1 MSEYTDKMTKA
12 IEATEREF
20 SKIRAGQASPAILN
34 DVRIDYY
41 GTPTPISQVAKISVP
56 EPRMLL
62 VSPWEKTMVDPI
74 DKAILAANIG
84 LTPMKDGNCIR
95 VSLPILT
102 TERRQELAKI
112 ARKHAEEGR
121 VAIRN
126 IRRDANDAIKKN
138 KEMPE
143 DEVKK
148 QQDEIQKATD
158 KAIAEIARLS
168 PKSTVC
174 LPKRKRTSSRCS
186 PGFAWQI
193 SLDMSPSLWT
203 ATGAGPAAEVSNVS
217 WVTARV
223 PRRLSMLSRWV

>member
-1 MSEYTDKMTKA
+1 MADYNEKMDKA

-56 EPRMLL
+56 EPRMLM
-62 VSPWEKTMVDPI
+62 VTPWEKSLVDDI

-84 LTPMKDGNCIR
+84 VTPMKDGNCIR

-102 TERRQELAKI
+102 QERRQELAKV

-148 QQDEIQKATD
+148 IQDEIQKATD
-158 KAIAEIARLS
+158 KYIAKIDAIL
-168 PKSTVC
+168 
-174 LPKRKRTSSRCS
+174 
-186 PGFAWQI
+186 
-193 SLDMSPSLWT
+193 
-203 ATGAGPAAEVSNVS
+203 AAKEADLLKV
-217 WVTARV
+217 
-223 PRRLSMLSRWV
+223 

>member
-1 MSEYTDKMTKA
+1 MAEYTDKMDKA

-41 GTPTPISQVAKISVP
+41 GTPTPISQVAKVSVP

-74 DKAILAANIG
+74 EKAILAANIG

-126 IRRDANDAIKKN
+126 IRRDANDALKKN
-138 KEMPE
+138 KDLPE

-158 KAIAEIARLS
+158 KAIAKID
-168 PKSTVC
+168 
-174 LPKRKRTSSRCS
+174 
-186 PGFAWQI
+186 
-193 SLDMSPSLWT
+193 SLL
-203 ATGAGPAAEVSNVS
+203 AEKEADILKV
-217 WVTARV
+217 
-223 PRRLSMLSRWV
+223 

>member
-1 MSEYTDKMTKA
+1 MADYTEKMDKA

-20 SKIRAGQASPAILN
+20 AKVRAGKATPAILN
-34 DVRIDYY
+34 DVRVDYY
-41 GTPTPISQVAKISVP
+41 GTPTPISQVAKVSVP

-62 VSPWEKTMVDPI
+62 VTPWDKTMVDPI

-112 ARKHAEEGR
+112 VRKHAEEGR

-138 KEMPE
+138 KDLPE

-158 KAIAEIARLS
+158 KAIAQIAAL
-168 PKSTVC
+168 
-174 LPKRKRTSSRCS
+174 L
-186 PGFAWQI
+186 
-193 SLDMSPSLWT
+193 
-203 ATGAGPAAEVSNVS
+203 AEKEADILKV
-217 WVTARV
+217 
-223 PRRLSMLSRWV
+223 

>member
-1 MSEYTDKMTKA
+1 MADYVQKMEKA

-20 SKIRAGQASPAILN
+20 SKIRAGLATPAILN

-62 VSPWEKTMVDPI
+62 VSPWEKSMVDMI

-126 IRRDANDAIKKN
+126 IRRDANDAIKKD

-143 DEVKK
+143 DEAKK

-158 KAIAEIARLS
+158 KYIAEVDRL
-168 PKSTVC
+168 
-174 LPKRKRTSSRCS
+174 L
-186 PGFAWQI
+186 
-193 SLDMSPSLWT
+193 
-203 ATGAGPAAEVSNVS
+203 AEKEADILKV
-217 WVTARV
+217 
-223 PRRLSMLSRWV
+223 

>member
-1 MSEYTDKMTKA
+1 MSEYTDKMEKA

-34 DVRIDYY
+34 DVRVDYY
-41 GTPTPISQVAKISVP
+41 GTPTPISHVAKISVP

-74 DKAILAANIG
+74 EKAILAANIG
-84 LTPMKDGNCIR
+84 VTPMKDGNCIR
-95 VSLPILT
+95 VTLPILT
-102 TERRQELAKI
+102 SERRQELAKV

-138 KEMPE
+138 KDLPE

-158 KAIAEIARLS
+158 KYIAQIDAILAEKEADLL
-168 PKSTVC
+168 KV
-174 LPKRKRTSSRCS
+174 
-186 PGFAWQI
+186 
-193 SLDMSPSLWT
+193 
-203 ATGAGPAAEVSNVS
+203 
-217 WVTARV
+217 
-223 PRRLSMLSRWV
+223 

>member
-1 MSEYTDKMTKA
+1 MADYTEKMDKA

-20 SKIRAGQASPAILN
+20 AKVRAGKATPAILN
-34 DVRIDYY
+34 DVRVDYY
-41 GTPTPISQVAKISVP
+41 GTPTPISQVAKVSVP

-62 VSPWEKTMVDPI
+62 VTPWEKTMVDPI

-112 ARKHAEEGR
+112 VRKHAEEGR

-138 KEMPE
+138 KDLPE

-148 QQDEIQKATD
+148 QEGDRQGYRAD
-158 KAIAEIARLS
+158 
-168 PKSTVC
+168 
-174 LPKRKRTSSRCS
+174 
-186 PGFAWQI
+186 
-193 SLDMSPSLWT
+193 
-203 ATGAGPAAEVSNVS
+203 
-217 WVTARV
+217 
-223 PRRLSMLSRWV
+223 

>member
-1 MSEYTDKMTKA
+1 MADYTDKMDKA

-20 SKIRAGQASPAILN
+20 AKVRAGKATPAILN
-34 DVRIDYY
+34 DVRVDYY
-41 GTPTPISQVAKISVP
+41 GTPTPISLVAKVSVP

-62 VSPWEKTMVDPI
+62 VTPWEKTMVDPI

-112 ARKHAEEGR
+112 VRKHAEEGR

-138 KEMPE
+138 KDLPE

-158 KAIAEIARLS
+158 KAIA
-168 PKSTVC
+168 
-174 LPKRKRTSSRCS
+174 
-186 PGFAWQI
+186 QI
-193 SLDMSPSLWT
+193 DALL
-203 ATGAGPAAEVSNVS
+203 AEKEADILKV
-217 WVTARV
+217 
-223 PRRLSMLSRWV
+223 

>member
-1 MSEYTDKMTKA
+1 MDKA

-20 SKIRAGQASPAILN
+20 AKVRAGKATPAILN
-34 DVRIDYY
+34 DVRVDYY
-41 GTPTPISQVAKISVP
+41 GTPTPISQVAKVSVP

-62 VSPWEKTMVDPI
+62 VTPWEKTMVDPI
-74 DKAILAANIG
+74 EKAILAANIG

-112 ARKHAEEGR
+112 VRKHAEEGR

-138 KEMPE
+138 KDLPE

-158 KAIAEIARLS
+158 KAIA
-168 PKSTVC
+168 
-174 LPKRKRTSSRCS
+174 
-186 PGFAWQI
+186 QI
-193 SLDMSPSLWT
+193 DALL
-203 ATGAGPAAEVSNVS
+203 AEKEADILKV
-217 WVTARV
+217 
-223 PRRLSMLSRWV
+223 

>member
-1 MSEYTDKMTKA
+1 MSEYSEKMDKA

-20 SKIRAGQASPAILN
+20 AKVRAGKATPAILN
-34 DVRIDYY
+34 DVRVDYY
-41 GTPTPISQVAKISVP
+41 GTPTPISQVAKVSVP

-62 VSPWEKTMVDPI
+62 VTPWEKTMVDPI

-112 ARKHAEEGR
+112 VRKHAEEGR

-138 KEMPE
+138 KDMPE

-158 KAIAEIARLS
+158 KAIA
-168 PKSTVC
+168 
-174 LPKRKRTSSRCS
+174 
-186 PGFAWQI
+186 QI
-193 SLDMSPSLWT
+193 DALL
-203 ATGAGPAAEVSNVS
+203 AEKEADILKV
-217 WVTARV
+217 
-223 PRRLSMLSRWV
+223 

>member
-1 MSEYTDKMTKA
+1 MADYTEKMDKA

-20 SKIRAGQASPAILN
+20 AKVRAGKATPAILN
-34 DVRIDYY
+34 DVRVDYY
-41 GTPTPISQVAKISVP
+41 GTPTPISQVAKVSVP

-62 VSPWEKTMVDPI
+62 VTPWEKTMVDPI

-112 ARKHAEEGR
+112 VRKHAEEGR

-138 KEMPE
+138 KDLPE

-158 KAIAEIARLS
+158 KAIA
-168 PKSTVC
+168 
-174 LPKRKRTSSRCS
+174 
-186 PGFAWQI
+186 QI
-193 SLDMSPSLWT
+193 DSLL
-203 ATGAGPAAEVSNVS
+203 AEKEADILKV
-217 WVTARV
+217 
-223 PRRLSMLSRWV
+223 

>member
-1 MSEYTDKMTKA
+1 
-12 IEATEREF
+12 
-20 SKIRAGQASPAILN
+20 
-34 DVRIDYY
+34 
-41 GTPTPISQVAKISVP
+41 
-56 EPRMLL
+56 
-62 VSPWEKTMVDPI
+62 I

-95 VSLPILT
+95 VTLPILT

-138 KEMPE
+138 KDLPE

-158 KAIAEIARLS
+158 KAIAEIDRL
-168 PKSTVC
+168 
-174 LPKRKRTSSRCS
+174 L
-186 PGFAWQI
+186 
-193 SLDMSPSLWT
+193 
-203 ATGAGPAAEVSNVS
+203 AEKEADILKV
-217 WVTARV
+217 
-223 PRRLSMLSRWV
+223 

>member
-1 MSEYTDKMTKA
+1 MADYSDKMAKA
-12 IEATEREF
+12 IESTEREF

-34 DVRIDYY
+34 DIRIDYY
-41 GTPTPISQVAKISVP
+41 GTPTPISQVAKVSVP

-62 VSPWEKTMVDPI
+62 VAPWEKSLVDLI
-74 DKAILAANIG
+74 EKAIYAANIG
-84 LTPMKDGNCIR
+84 LTPMKDGNSIR

-112 ARKHAEEGR
+112 ARKHAEDGR

-143 DEVKK
+143 DEAKK

-158 KAIAEIARLS
+158 KAIAQIDALLS
-168 PKSTVC
+168 AKEADILKV
-174 LPKRKRTSSRCS
+174 
-186 PGFAWQI
+186 
-193 SLDMSPSLWT
+193 
-203 ATGAGPAAEVSNVS
+203 
-217 WVTARV
+217 
-223 PRRLSMLSRWV
+223 

>member
-1 MSEYTDKMTKA
+1 MADYTEKMDKA

-20 SKIRAGQASPAILN
+20 AKVRAGKATPAILN
-34 DVRIDYY
+34 DVRVDYY
-41 GTPTPISQVAKISVP
+41 GTPTPISRVAKVSVP

-62 VSPWEKTMVDPI
+62 VTPWEKTMVDPI

-112 ARKHAEEGR
+112 VRKHAEEGR

-138 KEMPE
+138 KDMPE

-158 KAIAEIARLS
+158 KAIA
-168 PKSTVC
+168 
-174 LPKRKRTSSRCS
+174 
-186 PGFAWQI
+186 QI
-193 SLDMSPSLWT
+193 DALL
-203 ATGAGPAAEVSNVS
+203 AEKEADILKV
-217 WVTARV
+217 
-223 PRRLSMLSRWV
+223 

>member
-20 SKIRAGQASPAILN
+20 AKVRAGKATPAILN
-34 DVRIDYY
+34 DVRVDYY
-41 GTPTPISQVAKISVP
+41 GTPTPISQVAKVSVP

-62 VSPWEKTMVDPI
+62 VTPWEKTMVDPI

-112 ARKHAEEGR
+112 VRKHAEEGR

-138 KEMPE
+138 KDLPE

-158 KAIAEIARLS
+158 KAIA
-168 PKSTVC
+168 
-174 LPKRKRTSSRCS
+174 
-186 PGFAWQI
+186 QI
-193 SLDMSPSLWT
+193 DALL
-203 ATGAGPAAEVSNVS
+203 AEKEADILKV
-217 WVTARV
+217 
-223 PRRLSMLSRWV
+223 

>member
-1 MSEYTDKMTKA
+1 MADYTEKMDKA

-20 SKIRAGQASPAILN
+20 AKVRAGKATPAILN
-34 DVRIDYY
+34 DVRVDYY
-41 GTPTPISQVAKISVP
+41 GTPTPISQVAKVSVP

-74 DKAILAANIG
+74 EKAILAANIG

-102 TERRQELAKI
+102 TERRQELAKL

-126 IRRDANDAIKKN
+126 IRRDANDALKKN
-138 KEMPE
+138 KELPE

-148 QQDEIQKATD
+148 QQDEVQKATD
-158 KAIAEIARLS
+158 KAIAEIDRL
-168 PKSTVC
+168 
-174 LPKRKRTSSRCS
+174 L
-186 PGFAWQI
+186 
-193 SLDMSPSLWT
+193 
-203 ATGAGPAAEVSNVS
+203 AEKEADILKV
-217 WVTARV
+217 
-223 PRRLSMLSRWV
+223 

>member
-1 MSEYTDKMTKA
+1 MSEYTEKMEKA

-34 DVRIDYY
+34 DVRVDYY

-62 VSPWEKTMVDPI
+62 VTPWEKPLVDTI
-74 DKAILAANIG
+74 EKAILAANIG
-84 LTPMKDGNCIR
+84 VTPMKDGNCIR

-102 TERRQELAKI
+102 SERRQELAKV

-126 IRRDANDAIKKN
+126 IRRDANDSLKKN
-138 KEMPE
+138 KELPE

-158 KAIAEIARLS
+158 KYIAKIDAILAEKEADLL
-168 PKSTVC
+168 KV
-174 LPKRKRTSSRCS
+174 
-186 PGFAWQI
+186 
-193 SLDMSPSLWT
+193 
-203 ATGAGPAAEVSNVS
+203 
-217 WVTARV
+217 
-223 PRRLSMLSRWV
+223 

>member
-1 MSEYTDKMTKA
+1 MADYSDKMSKA

-41 GTPTPISQVAKISVP
+41 GTPTPISQVAKVSVP

-74 DKAILAANIG
+74 EKAILAANIG

-138 KEMPE
+138 KDLPE

-158 KAIAEIARLS
+158 KAIA
-168 PKSTVC
+168 
-174 LPKRKRTSSRCS
+174 
-186 PGFAWQI
+186 QI
-193 SLDMSPSLWT
+193 DSLL
-203 ATGAGPAAEVSNVS
+203 AEKEADILKV
-217 WVTARV
+217 
-223 PRRLSMLSRWV
+223 

>member
-1 MSEYTDKMTKA
+1 MADYTEKMDKA

-20 SKIRAGQASPAILN
+20 AKVRAGKATPAILN
-34 DVRIDYY
+34 DVRVDYY
-41 GTPTPISQVAKISVP
+41 GTPTPISQVAKVSVP

-62 VSPWEKTMVDPI
+62 VTPWEKTMVDPI

-126 IRRDANDAIKKN
+126 IRRDANDALKKN
-138 KEMPE
+138 KELPE

-158 KAIAEIARLS
+158 KAIA
-168 PKSTVC
+168 
-174 LPKRKRTSSRCS
+174 
-186 PGFAWQI
+186 QI
-193 SLDMSPSLWT
+193 DSLL
-203 ATGAGPAAEVSNVS
+203 AEKEADILKV
-217 WVTARV
+217 
-223 PRRLSMLSRWV
+223 

>member
-1 MSEYTDKMTKA
+1 MADYTDKMDKA

-20 SKIRAGQASPAILN
+20 AKVRAGKATPAILN
-34 DVRIDYY
+34 DVRVDYY
-41 GTPTPISQVAKISVP
+41 GTPTPISQVAKVSVP

-62 VSPWEKTMVDPI
+62 VTPWEKTMVDPI
-74 DKAILAANIG
+74 EKSILAANIG
-84 LTPMKDGNCIR
+84 VTPMKDGNCIR

-112 ARKHAEEGR
+112 VRKHAEEGR

-138 KEMPE
+138 KDLPE

-158 KAIAEIARLS
+158 KAIA
-168 PKSTVC
+168 
-174 LPKRKRTSSRCS
+174 
-186 PGFAWQI
+186 QI
-193 SLDMSPSLWT
+193 DALL
-203 ATGAGPAAEVSNVS
+203 AEKEADILKV
-217 WVTARV
+217 
-223 PRRLSMLSRWV
+223 

>member
-1 MSEYTDKMTKA
+1 MSDYEQKMDKA

-20 SKIRAGQASPAILN
+20 AKIRAGLATPAILN
-34 DVRIDYY
+34 DVRVDYY

-62 VSPWEKTMVDPI
+62 VTPWEKTLVDPI

-84 LTPMKDGNCIR
+84 VTPMKDGNCIR
-95 VSLPILT
+95 VTLPILT
-102 TERRQELAKI
+102 QERRQELAKV

-126 IRRDANDAIKKN
+126 IRRDANDALKKD

-148 QQDEIQKATD
+148 MQDEIQKATD
-158 KAIAEIARLS
+158 KYIAKVDDIL
-168 PKSTVC
+168 
-174 LPKRKRTSSRCS
+174 
-186 PGFAWQI
+186 
-193 SLDMSPSLWT
+193 
-203 ATGAGPAAEVSNVS
+203 AEKEADLLKV
-217 WVTARV
+217 
-223 PRRLSMLSRWV
+223 